1 MATATLNLLE
11 KTSTCA
17 LHSYPR
23 PARQPYSNCCCRP
36 VPGSSR
42 YHYQLRLVDARELG
56 PDLIPC
62 PPAW

>member
-17 LHSYPR
+17 LHAIPGPPGSLTATVAAGR
-23 PARQPYSNCCCRP
+23 
-36 VPGSSR
+36 PGSSR